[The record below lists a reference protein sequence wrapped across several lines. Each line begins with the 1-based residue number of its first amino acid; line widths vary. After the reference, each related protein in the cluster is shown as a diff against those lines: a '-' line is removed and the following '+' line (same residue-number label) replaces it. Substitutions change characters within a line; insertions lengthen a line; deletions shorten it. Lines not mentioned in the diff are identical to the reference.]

1 MELSSPRFKSL
12 AVTAGLTFWFVILST
27 AFGSFSFEY
36 LIIFVSVVLAI
47 TQIFSYKV
55 SKALDLFAIFNTR
68 FFLGILFIFVISIYG
83 ILFKILRI
91 DLLRL
96 KKQNKSYWLDLDNST
111 NDTME
116 KQF

>member
-1 MELSSPRFKSL
+1 MELSSPRFISL

-55 SKALDLFAIFNTR
+55 SKALDLFAIFNTKI
-68 FFLGILFIFVISIYG
+68 FLGILFVFVISIYG
-83 ILFKILRI
+83 VLFKLLRI

-96 KKQNKSYWLDLDNST
+96 KTDEKSYWLNVE
-111 NDTME
+111 DTKNE
-116 KQF
+116 KMRKQY